1 MSLPEESLAERRRFL
16 VAQIARQRGELA
28 EAYRNL
34 EKPIHYAEYGMRGLG
49 FFRKNAWIFVAAPT
63 VLNIA
68 TTLFGLTRK
77 KKIPKVA
84 PRTRQP
90 IPPPAEDEAR
100 PRNWKDLAVTVGRNG
115 LRLYQIYKRIRPY
128 FL

>member
-1 MSLPEESLAERRRFL
+1 MSASGESLEERRRAL
-16 VAQIARQRGELA
+16 AAEIARQRGDLA
-28 EAYRNL
+28 RAYHDL

-77 KKIPKVA
+77 KKAPKIA
-84 PRTRQP
+84 PLARQQVP
-90 IPPPAEDEAR
+90 IPGDAAIR
-100 PRNWKDLAVTVGRNG
+100 PHNWTDLAVVAGRNAV
-115 LRLYQIYKRIRPY
+115 RLYHLYRRIRPY
-128 FL
+128 LL